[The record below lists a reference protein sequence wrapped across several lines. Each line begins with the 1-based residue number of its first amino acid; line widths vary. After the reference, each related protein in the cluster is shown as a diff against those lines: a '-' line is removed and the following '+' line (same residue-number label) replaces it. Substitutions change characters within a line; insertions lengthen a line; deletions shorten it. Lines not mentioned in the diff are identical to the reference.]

1 MMNERLIDVFFY
13 GLFMDAGVLRDAGVT
28 PIDPRPGYVDGFTLC
43 IGRRATLVPA
53 RGARAYGML
62 YALTHRQLDRLY
74 SQPGLE
80 HYLPEAVV
88 AHHLEGALFAALCFN
103 LREAPSPNE
112 RNPEYA
118 SRLRRVLREL
128 GFPRRYVESIS

>member
-1 MMNERLIDVFFY
+1 MNARRIDVFFY
-13 GLFMDAGVLRDAGVT
+13 GLFMDADVLLDIGVE
-28 PIDPRPGYVDGFTLC
+28 PIDPRPGYVDGFALR
-43 IGRRATLVPA
+43 IGRRATLVPT

-62 YALTHRQLDRLY
+62 FALTHRELDLLY

-80 HYLPEAVV
+80 HYVPEAVV

-103 LREAPSPNE
+103 LREPPSPEE

-118 SRLRRVLREL
+118 SRLRGVLREL
-128 GFPRRYVESIS
+128 GFPRGYVESIS